1 MAMRYLDTCV
11 IIDFLRGRSPELYD
25 LFKRANPK
33 LIAVPSVVVAEL
45 FCGAEKSA
53 NPRAAREAVEEF
65 LLPFQVVPFD
75 WRCTYQYG
83 KIRAALERQ
92 GKAVGGNDMLIAATA
107 LANDAVLVTNNV
119 REFRRVLGLSL
130 ESYTVVNT
138 ESEDE

>member
-1 MAMRYLDTCV
+1 MRYLDTCV
-11 IIDFLRGRSPELYD
+11 VIDFLRGRSPELYD
-25 LFKRANPK
+25 LFSRINPK

-45 FCGAEKSA
+45 LCGVEKSA

-75 WRCTYQYG
+75 WRCANEYG

-92 GKAVGGNDMLIAATA
+92 GKAIGGNDMLIAATA

-119 REFRRVLGLSL
+119 REFKRVPGLSL
-130 ESYTVVNT
+130 EHYTVMRV
-138 ESEDE
+138 EPEGEE

>member
-1 MAMRYLDTCV
+1 M
-11 IIDFLRGRSPELYD
+11 
-25 LFKRANPK
+25 
-33 LIAVPSVVVAEL
+33 PSVVVAEL